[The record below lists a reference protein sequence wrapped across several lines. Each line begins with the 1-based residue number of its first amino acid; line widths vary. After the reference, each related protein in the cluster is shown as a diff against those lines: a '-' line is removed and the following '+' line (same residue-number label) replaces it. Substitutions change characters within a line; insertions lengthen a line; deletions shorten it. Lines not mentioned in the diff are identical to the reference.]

1 MGEYYHLTYEQWEQL
16 GFPNVDDYV
25 VDMDDVGTGFLLD
38 IDKTDNDNDSI
49 PDFLEELAGGGD
61 IILNPS
67 QGVVTG

>member
-38 IDKTDNDNDSI
+38 IDKTDNDSDNI

-67 QGVVTG
+67 QGVAHG